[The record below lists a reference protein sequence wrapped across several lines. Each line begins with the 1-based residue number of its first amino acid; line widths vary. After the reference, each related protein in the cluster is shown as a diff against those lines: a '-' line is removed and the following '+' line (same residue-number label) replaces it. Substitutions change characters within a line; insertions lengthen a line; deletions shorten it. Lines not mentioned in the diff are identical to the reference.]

1 MEFNLEDIL
10 VLSADEKEGFDID
23 PTNNPAN
30 PDADFDKDD
39 SDKESNKDGDDD
51 NENDNNSDD
60 LNLPV
65 FTDEEDRDETNE
77 PDQNLVGV
85 FESLKES
92 KALVVPEDFEFDGTA
107 EGLSTAIESTF
118 DSLRSS
124 AQESL
129 YNALDEDSRLALKY
143 ALVNKK
149 PLYSYYQENDTAN
162 FDYDAFDLE
171 EEADQAEIMKVYLS
185 KTTSLNE
192 TKINKQVDLYKNSG
206 QLMVEAKD
214 AYTELVAIQ
223 EEEKQKIEA
232 ELDKK
237 QKDNLRTALEV
248 KQKRVEA
255 INKLGDVEES
265 RRKKLVAFVA
275 NDLYLNGRNQSP
287 TTEIN
292 HYIQSIARNPEHLAQ
307 LANLLVDYDPEKGI
321 VLDRIV
327 AKLSTK
333 KAEDI
338 KNKLD
343 TKSGLPKGA
352 QTRKKVE
359 EEFNWGEWAKQF
371 N

>member
-10 VLSADEKEGFDID
+10 VLSEDEKEGFDID
-23 PTNNPAN
+23 PANNPAN
-30 PDADFDKDD
+30 PDANLDKDNA
-39 SDKESNKDGDDD
+39 DKKDT
-51 NENDNNSDD
+51 ENDEDDTDDNSDD
-60 LNLPV
+60 LNLPA
-65 FTDEEDRDETNE
+65 FTDEEDKDESEE
-77 PDQNLVGV
+77 PDQNLISV

-107 EGLSTAIESTF
+107 EGLSTAIETTF
-118 DSLRSS
+118 DSLRKS

-129 YNALDEDSRLALKY
+129 YNALDEDSKLALKY

-185 KTTSLNE
+185 KTTSLSDA
-192 TKINKQVDLYKNSG
+192 KINKQVELYKNSG
-206 QLMVEAKD
+206 QLMIEAKD
-214 AYTELVAIQ
+214 AYTELVTLQ
-223 EEEKQKIEA
+223 EEEKQKLEA

-237 QKDNLRTALEV
+237 QKENLKLALEV

-255 INKLGDVEES
+255 INKLDEVEES

-275 NDLYLNGRNQSP
+275 NDLYLNGRNQAP

-307 LANLLVDYDPEKGI
+307 LANLLLDYDPEKGI

-333 KAEDI
+333 KVEDI

>member
-1 MEFNLEDIL
+1 MENFNLEDIL

-23 PTNNPAN
+23 PNNNPAN
-30 PDADFDKDD
+30 PDNSSAKDELNKDD
-39 SDKESNKDGDDD
+39 DDD
-51 NENDNNSDD
+51 SNEPDED
-60 LNLPV
+60 LNLPA
-65 FTDEEDRDETNE
+65 FEEESEEETPEEPNE
-77 PDQNLVGV
+77 SLVNV

-92 KALVVPEDFEFDGTA
+92 KALVVPEDFQFDGTA

-149 PLYSYYQENDTAN
+149 PLYSYYQENDSAN

-185 KTTSLNE
+185 KTTSLTE
-192 TKINKQVDLYKNSG
+192 AKINKQVDLYKNSG

-237 QKDNLRTALEV
+237 QKENLKTALEI

-255 INKLGDVEES
+255 INKLDDVEES

-275 NDLYLNGRNQSP
+275 NDLYLNGRNQAP

-307 LANLLVDYDPEKGI
+307 LANLLVDYDPDKGI

>member
-1 MEFNLEDIL
+1 MDFNIEDIL

-23 PTNNPAN
+23 PNDNPAN
-30 PDADFDKDD
+30 PDNSSTKDEPKKDD
-39 SDKESNKDGDDD
+39 DDTPD
-51 NENDNNSDD
+51 EPDDD
-60 LNLPV
+60 LNLPA
-65 FTDEEDRDETNE
+65 FEEESEETEEEPNE
-77 PDQNLVGV
+77 SLVNV
-85 FESLKES
+85 FETLKES

-107 EGLSTAIESTF
+107 EGLSTAIETTF
-118 DSLRSS
+118 DSLRKS

-129 YNALDEDSRLALKY
+129 FNALDEDSKLALKY

-185 KTTSLNE
+185 KTTSL
-192 TKINKQVDLYKNSG
+192 TDAKINKQVELYKNSG
-206 QLMVEAKD
+206 QLMIEAKD
-214 AYTELVAIQ
+214 AYTELVALQ
-223 EEEKQKIEA
+223 EEEKQKIEEA
-232 ELDKK
+232 LTKRE
-237 QKDNLRTALEV
+237 KDNLKTALEV

-255 INKLGDVEES
+255 INKLQDIEEG
-265 RRKKLVAFVA
+265 RRKKLIAFVA
-275 NDLYLNGRNQSP
+275 NDVYVNGRNQVP

-292 HYIQSIARNPEHLAQ
+292 NHIQSIARNPEHLAQ

-327 AKLSTK
+327 AKLSTQ

>member
-23 PTNNPAN
+23 PANNPAN
-30 PDADFDKDD
+30 PDADFNKDD
-39 SDKESNKDGDDD
+39 SDKADNNDDDD
-51 NENDNNSDD
+51 NDDDNSDD
-60 LNLPV
+60 LNLPA
-65 FTDEEDRDETNE
+65 FTEEEDKDETEE

-92 KALVVPEDFEFDGTA
+92 NTLVVPEDFEFDGTA
-107 EGLSTAIESTF
+107 EGLAKAVETTWE
-118 DSLRSS
+118 SLRTN

-192 TKINKQVDLYKNSG
+192 TKINKQVELYKNSG

-214 AYTELVAIQ
+214 AYTELVALQ
-223 EEEKQKIEA
+223 EEEKQKLEA

-237 QKDNLRTALEV
+237 QKENLRTALEV
-248 KQKRVEA
+248 KQRRVEA
-255 INKLGDVEES
+255 INKLDDVEES

-275 NDLYLNGRNQSP
+275 NDLYLNGRNQAP